1 MLSSD
6 SSTSVASKAEL
17 VPANCFAPLDF
28 QEIYGRRAPVQVDL
42 GCGDGA
48 FLAALAADNPGTDF
62 LGVERLVGRVRS
74 ACRKIEHGGLTN
86 ARLLRFEISY
96 AVERLLPEDSVA
108 GFHIMFPDPWPKR
121 RHAPR
126 RLVTETFLAAL
137 HRTLVPNGTVRIAT
151 DETEYF
157 RQITRL
163 VSASPFF
170 AIAADAAPPGPM
182 SKFEKRFT
190 EQGLPI
196 HRLGLR
202 KISPLT

>member
-1 MLSSD
+1 MSSSD
-6 SSTSVASKAEL
+6 SSISVASKAEL
-17 VPANCFAPLDF
+17 VLANCFAPLDF
-28 QEIYGRRAPVQVDL
+28 KAIYGRRAPVEVDL

-48 FLAALAADNPGTDF
+48 FLAAIATDNPGTDF
-62 LGVERLVGRVRS
+62 LGIERLVGRVRS
-74 ACRKIEHGGLTN
+74 ACGKIERSGLTN
-86 ARLLRFEISY
+86 VRVLRFEISY
-96 AVERLLPEDSVA
+96 AVERLLPENSVTA
-108 GFHIMFPDPWPKR
+108 FHVMFPDPWPKR

-126 RLVTETFLAAL
+126 RLMSETFLASI
-137 HRTLVPNGTVRIAT
+137 HRALVPNGRLRIAT

-163 VSASPFF
+163 VSASPLV
-170 AIAADAAPPGPM
+170 AMVTDSAPPSPM

-196 HRLGLR
+196 HRLVLR